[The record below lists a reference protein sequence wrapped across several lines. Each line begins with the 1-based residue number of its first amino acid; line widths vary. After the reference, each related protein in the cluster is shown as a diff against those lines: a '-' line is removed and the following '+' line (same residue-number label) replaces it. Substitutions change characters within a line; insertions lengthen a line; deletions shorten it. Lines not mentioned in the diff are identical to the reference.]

1 MKITPRETRDVV
13 IFLSA
18 TASLLSRGADF
29 HTRSRFARSPFPE
42 EKATEFCESNAIID
56 LTSAAAI

>member
-13 IFLSA
+13 IFLSP
-18 TASLLSRGADF
+18 TAYLLSRGAHF
-29 HTRSRFARSPFPE
+29 RGARFARSPFPE

-56 LTSAAAI
+56 LTSAAAN